1 MFGEINAIRVLATKY
16 SKPQLA
22 NLVQTGQL
30 EPQKAVMAG
39 MMIDRIAKSAM
50 QPPQT
55 TVAQDVLGAAPTSD
69 QGQIP
74 QGQPQMPPQMP
85 QQMPPQ
91 MAAGGGLMGMMPHS
105 NGMAALHS
113 GLHDMA
119 GGGIVAFADG
129 GDVPG
134 YAEGTLTSS
143 RADPA
148 MRIDP
153 SVQARRDQTRYQIL
167 ADELKDAQRRM
178 LQGDPRA
185 EADFK
190 AIQREMRS
198 VKPPPSADAGL
209 GSLIPSAQAVEPQR
223 VPSGPAML
231 KAEAAKTAAPVSQ
244 EESDRADFQS
254 GLGKLG
260 AAAKDILTLPGRGV
274 AGAAESVITRPLRAM
289 GVPVP
294 YLPDE
299 FYGGNR
305 ESMTPYYDKIREKE
319 AADEP
324 KKPEMK
330 VEQLPPI
337 SAPVKEEPM
346 RVESTGGGKSTLG
359 EVKAEQLPEKSELN
373 FTQAYKEQKD
383 AYREA
388 GVDTDIYN
396 KMMGDVSKKKE
407 GLKDRKEQ
415 ALGAAL
421 MSFGF
426 EFASARKGQV
436 FDKLNSAAQRSLGQ
450 YMNSMDK
457 IADNEDKLDALN
469 REIRMAENN
478 FKRTGADSALAQVR
492 EREARRDNIAAKNA
506 ELRQDAAK
514 QTEVLKVNIF
524 GEELRANTQLSIA
537 QGNANARLAAAM
549 LAQQNKGK
557 LTSKQLFDIKQQLI
571 PQLEPKLRELYKD
584 FGSKEQIEKKV
595 QEELEKAINAEINK
609 LASNPNVGSPEP
621 DKYSQFTLEGA

>member
-1 MFGEINAIRVLATKY
+1 
-16 SKPQLA
+16 
-22 NLVQTGQL
+22 
-30 EPQKAVMAG
+30 
-39 MMIDRIAKSAM
+39 
-50 QPPQT
+50 
-55 TVAQDVLGAAPTSD
+55 
-69 QGQIP
+69 
-74 QGQPQMPPQMP
+74 
-85 QQMPPQ
+85 
-91 MAAGGGLMGMMPHS
+91 
-105 NGMAALHS
+105 
-113 GLHDMA
+113 
-119 GGGIVAFADG
+119 
-129 GDVPG
+129 
-134 YAEGTLTSS
+134 
-143 RADPA
+143 
-148 MRIDP
+148 
-153 SVQARRDQTRYQIL
+153 
-167 ADELKDAQRRM
+167 
-178 LQGDPRA
+178 
-185 EADFK
+185 
-190 AIQREMRS
+190 
-198 VKPPPSADAGL
+198 
-209 GSLIPSAQAVEPQR
+209 
-223 VPSGPAML
+223 ML

-337 SAPVKEEPM
+337 SAPAKEEPM

-396 KMMGDVSKKKE
+396 KMMGDVTKKKE
-407 GLKDRKEQ
+407 GLSERKER

-478 FKRTGADSALAQVR
+478 FKRTGADSALTQVR
-492 EREARRDNIAAKNA
+492 EREARRDAIAAKNA

-524 GEELRANTQLSIA
+524 GHELTSNTQLTIA

-557 LTSKQLFDIKQQLI
+557 LTAKQLFDIKQQLI
-571 PQLEPKLRELYKD
+571 PQLEPKLREQLKD
-584 FGSKEQIEKKV
+584 FGNKEQIEKEV
-595 QEELEKAINAEINK
+595 QRRLEEAINNEINK
-609 LASNPNVGSPEP
+609 LASNPNVGSPES
-621 DKYSQFTLEGA
+621 DKYPQFTLEGA

>member
-1 MFGEINAIRVLATKY
+1 MFGEINAIRALATKY

-30 EPQKAVMAG
+30 EPQKAVLAG

-50 QPPQT
+50 EPPQT
-55 TVAQDVLGAAPTSD
+55 TVAQDVLGAAPTSGQMPPGQMQ
-69 QGQIP
+69 QGQP
-74 QGQPQMPPQMP
+74 PQMPPQN
-85 QQMPPQ
+85 
-91 MAAGGGLMGMMPHS
+91 AGVS
-105 NGMAALHS
+105 ALPS
-113 GLHDMA
+113 GINDMA

-129 GDVPG
+129 GDIPSFAG
-134 YAEGTLTSS
+134 DKGSF
-143 RADPA
+143 
-148 MRIDP
+148 IDP
-153 SVQARRDQTRYQIL
+153 EFRTKDPQKIKQAQFNILAQELRDQQEAARTSEGEDKL
-167 ADELKDAQRRM
+167 
-178 LQGDPRA
+178 RA
-185 EADFK
+185 LSNIQ
-190 AIQREMRS
+190 AIQREMRNIR
-198 VKPPPSADAGL
+198 PATDLNAGISA
-209 GSLIPSAQAVEPQR
+209 LIPSAQATETQR
-223 VPSGPAML
+223 SPSGPAML
-231 KAEAAKTAAPVSQ
+231 KSEAAKTPAPSQ

-260 AAAKDILTLPGRGV
+260 AAAKDILTLPGRAV
-274 AGAAESVITRPLRAM
+274 AGAAETAITRPLRAM

-299 FYGGNR
+299 YYGGNR
-305 ESMTPYYDKIREKE
+305 ESMTPYYDKLRDKE
-319 AADEP
+319 PSQAKPAA
-324 KKPEMK
+324 KPEFK
-330 VEQLPPI
+330 VEELPPI
-337 SAPVKEEPM
+337 SVPVKEEPV
-346 RVESTGGGKSTLG
+346 RIESTGGDKSKLG
-359 EVKAEQLPEKSELN
+359 QIKAEQLPEKSDLN
-373 FTQAYKEQKD
+373 FAQAYKEQKD
-383 AYREA
+383 AYRDA

-396 KMMGDVSKKKE
+396 KMVIEVGKKKE
-407 GLKDRKEQ
+407 GMAERKER

-457 IADNEDKLDALN
+457 IAENEDRMDALN

-492 EREARRDNIAAKNA
+492 DREVRRDNIAAKNA

-524 GEELRANTQLSIA
+524 GEELRSSTSLNIA
-537 QGNANARLAAAM
+537 GQNASARLAAAM
-549 LAQQNKGK
+549 ASQQNKGK
-557 LTSKQLFDIKQQLI
+557 LTAKQLFDIKQQLTQ
-571 PQLEPKLRELYKD
+571 QLEPKLREQLKD
-584 FGSKEQIEKKV
+584 FGSKEQIENEV
-595 QEELEKAINAEINK
+595 QKRLDEAIQKEINK

>member
-1 MFGEINAIRVLATKY
+1 MFGEINAIRALATKY

-50 QPPQT
+50 EAPQT
-55 TVAQDVLGAAPTSD
+55 TVAQDVLGTAPTA
-69 QGQIP
+69 GQMP
-74 QGQPQMPPQMP
+74 TAQMPPPQMA
-85 QQMPPQ
+85 QGQMPPQ
-91 MAAGGGLMGMMPHS
+91 MAADGGLMGMMPHS

-113 GLHDMA
+113 GLNDMA

-129 GDVPG
+129 GDIPSFAG
-134 YAEGTLTSS
+134 DRGSF
-143 RADPA
+143 
-148 MRIDP
+148 IDP
-153 SVQARRDQTRYQIL
+153 EFRNKDPKKIKEAQFNILAQELRDQQKAAETSEGEDKL
-167 ADELKDAQRRM
+167 
-178 LQGDPRA
+178 RA
-185 EADFK
+185 LNNIQM
-190 AIQREMRS
+190 IQREMRTI
-198 VKPPPSADAGL
+198 KPAADLTAGINAL
-209 GSLIPSAQAVEPQR
+209 MPSAQAAEQQR
-223 VPSGPAML
+223 IPAGPASL
-231 KAEAAKTAAPVSQ
+231 KAQVAKTAPTQ

-305 ESMTPYYDKIREKE
+305 ESMTPYYDKLRDKE
-319 AADEP
+319 PSQA
-324 KKPEMK
+324 KPEIK
-330 VEQLPPI
+330 VEELPPI

-346 RVESTGGGKSTLG
+346 RIESTGGGKSTLG
-359 EVKAEQLPEKSELN
+359 IVNPEQLTQKSDLN
-373 FTQAYKEQKD
+373 FAQAYKEQKD
-383 AYREA
+383 AYRDA

-396 KMMGDVSKKKE
+396 KMVTEVSKKKE
-407 GLKDRKEQ
+407 GMADRKER

-478 FKRTGADSALAQVR
+478 FKRTGADSALTQVR
-492 EREARRDNIAAKNA
+492 EREARRDAIAAKNA

-524 GEELRANTQLSIA
+524 GEELRANTQLTIA
-537 QGNANARLAAAM
+537 QGNTNARLAAAM

-571 PQLEPKLRELYKD
+571 PQLEPKLREQFKD

-609 LASNPNVGSPEP
+609 LASNPNVGNPEP